1 MEGLDTAINIMV
13 GTIRAG
19 TPLVFA
25 ALGELITEKSGVLN
39 LGVEGMI
46 LVGAVAGFGVTVA
59 TANPE
64 LGLSGSPYLGIL
76 AAIAAGIVMAMI
88 FAVLTQFFLTNQV
101 ATGLALTIFGVGL
114 SAFIGLDYIGTPI
127 EGLRPIP
134 IPLLSDIPVIGP
146 LLFNHDFLIYVSFVL
161 FALVTW
167 FLYRTRGGLILRA
180 VGESH
185 DAAHAIG
192 YSVVGIRLLAIAFG
206 GGMAGLAGAYLSL
219 VYTPQWAENMSA
231 GRGWIALALVV
242 FATWRPA
249 RVLIGAYLF
258 GGITIL
264 SLHVQAAGDSVTG
277 AVSWI
282 PWPLGDTLLAFINSS
297 HLLATLPYLATVIV
311 LALISRD
318 ATKIRLN
325 APASLGRPFHPGA

>member
-1 MEGLDTAINIMV
+1 MEGSETAINILV

-25 ALGELITEKSGVLN
+25 ALGELVTEKSGVLN
-39 LGVEGMI
+39 LGVEGMM
-46 LVGAVAGFGVTVA
+46 LVGAVTGFAVTVL
-59 TANPE
+59 TGN
-64 LGLSGSPYLGIL
+64 PYLGAL
-76 AAIAAGIVMAMI
+76 AAIGAGIVMSLI
-88 FAVLTQFFLTNQV
+88 FGGLTQFLLTNQV

-114 SAFIGLDYIGTPI
+114 SAFVGLSYIGTPI
-127 EGLRPIP
+127 QGLQPIA
-134 IPLLSDIPVIGP
+134 IPGLSQIPVVGP
-146 LLFNHDFLIYVSFVL
+146 LLFNHDLLIYVSFIL
-161 FALVTW
+161 FALVSW
-167 FLYRTRGGLILRA
+167 FLFRTRAGLILRA

-192 YSVVGIRLLAIAFG
+192 YSVVKIRLLAIMFG
-206 GGMAGLAGAYLSL
+206 GGMAGLAGGYLSL
-219 VYTPQWAENMSA
+219 VYTPQWAENMTA

-264 SLHVQAAGDSVTG
+264 SLHVQAAGDTVANAL
-277 AVSWI
+277 AVI
-282 PWPLGDTLLAFINSS
+282 PGPVRDWLLAFISSS